1 MDLRQTAVNTL
12 SYQLDRAPKL
22 RRAERR
28 QTGPVPRSANVL
40 AAPGPA
46 AGAGRTERWA
56 GLVADRWSSGKT
68 GCRAQPTPSRFPAD
82 QGRAA
87 RTWSDRIV

>member
-12 SYQLDRAPKL
+12 SYQLDRAPKP

-28 QTGPVPRSANVL
+28 QTGPEPRSANVL

-46 AGAGRTERWA
+46 AGPGEPPGRGRIA
-56 GLVADRWSSGKT
+56 SCNYFISRSG
-68 GCRAQPTPSRFPAD
+68 
-82 QGRAA
+82 
-87 RTWSDRIV
+87 